1 MLSEIS
7 IRNIALIRSAEFSFA
22 PGFNVLTGETG
33 AGKSILIG
41 AIGAVLG
48 FRTSKAL
55 IRTGEEQAAVSALFR
70 EVSPGARSRLAELGI
85 ECDGELLLSRTITA
99 DSSVCRVNGQTVTA
113 AMLRQAGALLMNI
126 HGQTDTQMLSDTD
139 HHREFVDAF
148 GGLAPERESYLALFE
163 RLRGLQR
170 RLSRLETDSR
180 ERERR
185 LDLLRYQNEEISAAA
200 LNAGEEEEL
209 QARRRVIRGAEQLT
223 EWLTASRVL
232 LAGDDDADGAE
243 TLLTR
248 AAADLGRAGEMLP
261 GFEELSR
268 RLEGFAYEVQDAAE
282 QVRDALDT
290 LEFDP
295 RELDRIEERLDL
307 IGRLKR
313 KYGATVEEVLAYGEA
328 VAKELEELENA
339 DVTADALREE
349 VEAALRD
356 AQEAAGRLTQR
367 RLAAAKEFSGRVQKE
382 LEDLDMGLV
391 SFTVERAET
400 PLSETGADELAF
412 MLSVN
417 PGEEPRRLSEIASG
431 GERSRI
437 MLAIK
442 NVISGVDDLGTLIFD
457 EIDAGISG
465 KAAQKVGAKL
475 RLAARERQILCV
487 THLAQV
493 AAFADH
499 HLLIEKSE
507 SGGRT
512 YTHVTPLDTEARI
525 RELARIMSGELLT
538 DTALQ
543 NAAELYEYSQKGLL
557 RPAGGA

>member
-339 DVTADALREE
+339 DVTADALRQE
-349 VEAALRD
+349 VEAALME
-356 AQEAAGRLTQR
+356 AKEAAARLTQR

-557 RPAGGA
+557 RPAGGS